1 MLSVAEIWDRFWW
14 SLMISILIGLGWLK
28 FIDPL
33 LMNRH
38 IYVGIALSLSIGG
51 AYFIYGIWKM
61 VRERKLEK
69 ELEQKAYAEMM
80 QQLGAEVRHD

>member
-1 MLSVAEIWDRFWW
+1 MLSIAEIWDRFWW

-33 LMNRH
+33 LMENH
-38 IYVGIALSLSIGG
+38 IYIGISISLLAGA
-51 AYFIYGIWKM
+51 AYFITGICRMIRIK
-61 VRERKLEK
+61 KLEK
-69 ELEQKAYAEMM
+69 ELEKKAYAEMM

>member
-33 LMNRH
+33 LKNRY
-38 IYVGIALSLSIGG
+38 IYAGIALSLSIG
-51 AYFIYGIWKM
+51 AVYFIYGICKM

-69 ELEQKAYAEMM
+69 ELEKKAYAEMM

>member
-1 MLSVAEIWDRFWW
+1 MLSVAEIWDRLWW

-33 LMNRH
+33 LMEDH
-38 IYVGIALSLSIGG
+38 IYVGIALSLTVG
-51 AYFIYGIWKM
+51 AIYFFFGIYRM
-61 VRERKLEK
+61 VRVKKLEK
-69 ELEQKAYAEMM
+69 ELEKKAYAEMM